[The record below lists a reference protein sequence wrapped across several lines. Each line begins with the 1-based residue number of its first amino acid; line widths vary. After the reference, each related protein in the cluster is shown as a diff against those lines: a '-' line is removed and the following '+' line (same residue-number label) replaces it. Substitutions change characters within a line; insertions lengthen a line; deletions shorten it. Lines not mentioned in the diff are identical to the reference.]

1 MIRDII
7 IMLLL
12 GGAIILVVFGLV
24 IISTPV
30 IVANSKPV
38 VIETP
43 SEAHQ
48 NNILILINL
57 QHFCIDEHWK
67 GKWEDTTYDACARFS
82 VAVLELE

>member
-1 MIRDII
+1 MRDII
-7 IMLLL
+7 IPLLL
-12 GGAIILVVFGLV
+12 GGAVFLMVLGLV
-24 IISTPV
+24 IISNSGVDPV
-30 IVANSKPV
+30 IVEPLSPLA
-38 VIETP
+38 
-43 SEAHQ
+43 EAHQ

>member
-24 IISTPV
+24 SISNSTPV

-48 NNILILINL
+48 NNILILINY
-57 QHFCIDEHWK
+57 INI
-67 GKWEDTTYDACARFS
+67 YIYIY
-82 VAVLELE
+82 